1 MSFEIAAGA
10 TVVARKVK
18 LIGISAHLFLAAELR
33 AWEYA
38 GLTPRGLVTANRLSD
53 LGAATNRHAAEIT
66 NRFLIVF
73 SPFRSLSTEK
83 LVRIKRCKRR
93 TFGLQ
98 GNSQVRRRCLAET
111 TPSGQWNV
119 D

>member
-18 LIGISAHLFLAAELR
+18 LIGISAHLFLAAAELR

-38 GLTPRGLVTANRLSD
+38 GLTPRALVTAIRLIVP
-53 LGAATNRHAAEIT
+53 GAATNRHAAEIT

-73 SPFRSLSTEK
+73 SPFRNPL
-83 LVRIKRCKRR
+83 RR
-93 TFGLQ
+93 TAGIFPSSTRLFSGDDAARSMERGL
-98 GNSQVRRRCLAET
+98 NHA
-111 TPSGQWNV
+111 
-119 D
+119 